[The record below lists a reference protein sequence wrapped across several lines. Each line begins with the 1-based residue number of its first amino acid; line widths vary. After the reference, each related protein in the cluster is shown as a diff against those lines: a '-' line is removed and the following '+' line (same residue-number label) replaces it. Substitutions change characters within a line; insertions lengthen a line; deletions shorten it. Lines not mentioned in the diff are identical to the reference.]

1 MAKIGKKEY
10 DLNDPKECTQYWTE
24 YAAKILL
31 GKTITKVEYLN
42 SKECERDFGWYKR
55 PITFTLNTGEI
66 VIAQMDDEGNDGGVL
81 LVEYPGETVEY
92 KHTPG
97 IKFPKTSTLPVLST
111 DDV

>member
-10 DLNDPKECTQYWTE
+10 DLSNSKERTEYWTE
-24 YAAKILL
+24 YAAKILV

-42 SKECERDFGWYKR
+42 SKECEKDFGWYKR

-81 LVEYPGETVEY
+81 MIEYPGETVEY
-92 KHTPG
+92 KHSPG
-97 IKFPKTSTLPVLST
+97 TKFLKTEVLPVLS
-111 DDV
+111 VEEK